1 MEEERRLWKNLKQI
15 VSGESPES
23 KEEVQEAVE
32 YVVEECGSQGYLEEN
47 EVRMIKNVLQYSGK
61 NARDIMTHRKDIVAV
76 DGSETLE
83 HALQFMLDERFTRFP
98 VYEKNIDDIIG
109 TIHLRDAM
117 KYYLNKELRPV
128 KVKELKDCLREVS
141 FIPETKGLSRLFK
154 QMNTEKN
161 HLFIVLDEYGACA
174 GLITMEDLL
183 EEIVGEIRDEYD
195 EEEKQL
201 IQKISAHR
209 YRIDGSVKID
219 DVNDA
224 LGTSYESED
233 YDSIAGLLIEALDR
247 LPAQGE
253 SVTLADGTTLLA
265 EKIEKNRISHVLLT
279 LPVRE
284 NEKTEE
290 EIKAPKEPAE
300 QAEEVSGEE
309 TVKTL

>member
-32 YVVEECGSQGYLEEN
+32 YVVEECGSQGCLEEN

-98 VYEKNIDDIIG
+98 VYEENIDDIIG

-161 HLFIVLDEYGACA
+161 HLFIVLDEYGQTA
-174 GLITMEDLL
+174 GIVAMEDII
-183 EEIVGEIRDEYD
+183 EEIVGNIFDEYD
-195 EEEKQL
+195 EEETLYFRQENGTYL
-201 IQKISAHR
+201 
-209 YRIDGSVKID
+209 VKGK
-219 DVNDA
+219 V
-224 LGTSYESED
+224 
-233 YDSIAGLLIEALDR
+233 ALDDLEEILGIEIEDEENETLNGFLISKLER
-247 LPAQGE
+247 IPAE
-253 SVTLADGTTLLA
+253 HETCEVRYDVYCFRILRVDNNMIELVEV
-265 EKIEKNRISHVLLT
+265 EKIED
-279 LPVRE
+279 
-284 NEKTEE
+284 
-290 EIKAPKEPAE
+290 
-300 QAEEVSGEE
+300 
-309 TVKTL
+309 

>member
-98 VYEKNIDDIIG
+98 VYEENIDDIIG

-161 HLFIVLDEYGACA
+161 HLFIVLDEYGQTA
-174 GLITMEDLL
+174 GIVAMEDII
-183 EEIVGEIRDEYD
+183 EEIVGNIFDEYD
-195 EEEKQL
+195 EEETLYFRQENGTYL
-201 IQKISAHR
+201 
-209 YRIDGSVKID
+209 VKGK
-219 DVNDA
+219 V
-224 LGTSYESED
+224 
-233 YDSIAGLLIEALDR
+233 ALDDLEEILGIEIEDGENETLNGFLISKLER
-247 LPAQGE
+247 IPAE
-253 SVTLADGTTLLA
+253 HETCEVRYDVYCFRILRVDNNMIELVEV
-265 EKIEKNRISHVLLT
+265 EKIED
-279 LPVRE
+279 
-284 NEKTEE
+284 
-290 EIKAPKEPAE
+290 
-300 QAEEVSGEE
+300 
-309 TVKTL
+309 

>member
-15 VSGESPES
+15 VSGERPES

-98 VYEKNIDDIIG
+98 VYEENSDDIIG

-161 HLFIVLDEYGACA
+161 HLFIVLDEYGQTA
-174 GLITMEDLL
+174 GIVAMEDII
-183 EEIVGEIRDEYD
+183 EEIVGNIFDEYD
-195 EEEKQL
+195 EEETLYFRQENGTYL
-201 IQKISAHR
+201 
-209 YRIDGSVKID
+209 VKGK
-219 DVNDA
+219 V
-224 LGTSYESED
+224 
-233 YDSIAGLLIEALDR
+233 ALDDLEEILGIEIEDEENETLNGFLISKLER
-247 LPAQGE
+247 IPAE
-253 SVTLADGTTLLA
+253 HETCEVRYDVYCFRILLVDNNMIELVEV
-265 EKIEKNRISHVLLT
+265 EKIED
-279 LPVRE
+279 
-284 NEKTEE
+284 
-290 EIKAPKEPAE
+290 
-300 QAEEVSGEE
+300 
-309 TVKTL
+309 

>member
-15 VSGESPES
+15 VSRESPES

-98 VYEKNIDDIIG
+98 VYEENIDDIIG

-161 HLFIVLDEYGACA
+161 HLFIVLDEYGQTA
-174 GLITMEDLL
+174 GIVAMEDII
-183 EEIVGEIRDEYD
+183 EEIVGNIFDEYD
-195 EEEKQL
+195 EEETLYFRQENGTYL
-201 IQKISAHR
+201 
-209 YRIDGSVKID
+209 VKGK
-219 DVNDA
+219 V
-224 LGTSYESED
+224 
-233 YDSIAGLLIEALDR
+233 ALDDLEEILGIEIEDEENETLNGFLISKLER
-247 LPAQGE
+247 IPAE
-253 SVTLADGTTLLA
+253 HETCEVRYDVYCFRILLEDNNMIELVEV
-265 EKIEKNRISHVLLT
+265 EKIED
-279 LPVRE
+279 
-284 NEKTEE
+284 
-290 EIKAPKEPAE
+290 
-300 QAEEVSGEE
+300 
-309 TVKTL
+309 

>member
-15 VSGESPES
+15 VSGESSES
-23 KEEVQEAVE
+23 KEEVQEAVA

-98 VYEKNIDDIIG
+98 VYEENIDDIIG

-161 HLFIVLDEYGACA
+161 HLFIVLDEYGQTA
-174 GLITMEDLL
+174 GIVAMEDII
-183 EEIVGEIRDEYD
+183 EEIVGNIFDEYD
-195 EEEKQL
+195 EEETLYFRQENGTYL
-201 IQKISAHR
+201 
-209 YRIDGSVKID
+209 VKGK
-219 DVNDA
+219 V
-224 LGTSYESED
+224 
-233 YDSIAGLLIEALDR
+233 ALDDLEEILGIEIEDEENETLNGFLISKLER
-247 LPAQGE
+247 IPAE
-253 SVTLADGTTLLA
+253 HETCEVRYDVYYFRILRVDNNMIELVEV
-265 EKIEKNRISHVLLT
+265 EKIED
-279 LPVRE
+279 
-284 NEKTEE
+284 
-290 EIKAPKEPAE
+290 
-300 QAEEVSGEE
+300 
-309 TVKTL
+309 

>member
-161 HLFIVLDEYGACA
+161 HLFIVLDEYGQTA
-174 GLITMEDLL
+174 GIVAMEDII
-183 EEIVGEIRDEYD
+183 EEIVGNIFDEYD
-195 EEEKQL
+195 EEETLYFRQENGTYL
-201 IQKISAHR
+201 
-209 YRIDGSVKID
+209 VKGK
-219 DVNDA
+219 V
-224 LGTSYESED
+224 
-233 YDSIAGLLIEALDR
+233 ALDDLEEILGIEIEDEENETLNGFLISKLER
-247 LPAQGE
+247 IPAEHETCEVQYDVYCFRILRVDNNMIE
-253 SVTLADGTTLLA
+253 LVEV
-265 EKIEKNRISHVLLT
+265 EKIED
-279 LPVRE
+279 
-284 NEKTEE
+284 
-290 EIKAPKEPAE
+290 
-300 QAEEVSGEE
+300 
-309 TVKTL
+309 

>member
-98 VYEKNIDDIIG
+98 VYEENIDDIIG

-161 HLFIVLDEYGACA
+161 HLFIVLDEYGQTA
-174 GLITMEDLL
+174 GIVAMEDII
-183 EEIVGEIRDEYD
+183 EEIVGNIFDEYD
-195 EEEKQL
+195 EEESLYFRQENGTYL
-201 IQKISAHR
+201 
-209 YRIDGSVKID
+209 VKGK
-219 DVNDA
+219 V
-224 LGTSYESED
+224 
-233 YDSIAGLLIEALDR
+233 ALDDLEEILGIEIEDEENETLNGFLISKLER
-247 LPAQGE
+247 IPAE
-253 SVTLADGTTLLA
+253 HETCEVRYDVYCFRILLVDNNMIELVEV
-265 EKIEKNRISHVLLT
+265 EKIED
-279 LPVRE
+279 
-284 NEKTEE
+284 
-290 EIKAPKEPAE
+290 
-300 QAEEVSGEE
+300 
-309 TVKTL
+309 

>member
-23 KEEVQEAVE
+23 KEVVQEAVE

-98 VYEKNIDDIIG
+98 VYEENIDDIIG

-161 HLFIVLDEYGACA
+161 HLFIVLDEYGQTA
-174 GLITMEDLL
+174 GIVAMEDII
-183 EEIVGEIRDEYD
+183 EEIVGNIFDEYD
-195 EEEKQL
+195 EEETLYFRQENGTYL
-201 IQKISAHR
+201 
-209 YRIDGSVKID
+209 VKGK
-219 DVNDA
+219 V
-224 LGTSYESED
+224 
-233 YDSIAGLLIEALDR
+233 ALDDLEEILGIEIEDEENETLNGFLISKLER
-247 LPAQGE
+247 IPAE
-253 SVTLADGTTLLA
+253 HETCEVRYDVYCFRILRVDNNMIELVEV
-265 EKIEKNRISHVLLT
+265 EKIED
-279 LPVRE
+279 
-284 NEKTEE
+284 
-290 EIKAPKEPAE
+290 
-300 QAEEVSGEE
+300 
-309 TVKTL
+309 

>member
-98 VYEKNIDDIIG
+98 VYEDNIDDIIG

-161 HLFIVLDEYGACA
+161 HLFIVLDEYGQTA
-174 GLITMEDLL
+174 GIVAMEDII
-183 EEIVGEIRDEYD
+183 EEIVGNIFDEYD
-195 EEEKQL
+195 EEETLYFRQENGTYL
-201 IQKISAHR
+201 
-209 YRIDGSVKID
+209 VKGK
-219 DVNDA
+219 V
-224 LGTSYESED
+224 
-233 YDSIAGLLIEALDR
+233 ALDDLEEILGIEIEDEENETLNGFLISKLER
-247 LPAQGE
+247 IPAE
-253 SVTLADGTTLLA
+253 HETCEVRYDVYCFRILLVDNNMIELVEV
-265 EKIEKNRISHVLLT
+265 EKIED
-279 LPVRE
+279 
-284 NEKTEE
+284 
-290 EIKAPKEPAE
+290 
-300 QAEEVSGEE
+300 
-309 TVKTL
+309 

>member
-98 VYEKNIDDIIG
+98 VYEENIDDIIG

-161 HLFIVLDEYGACA
+161 HLFIVLDEYGQTA
-174 GLITMEDLL
+174 GIVAMEDII
-183 EEIVGEIRDEYD
+183 EEIVGNIFDEYD
-195 EEEKQL
+195 EEETLYFRQENGTYL
-201 IQKISAHR
+201 
-209 YRIDGSVKID
+209 VKGK
-219 DVNDA
+219 V
-224 LGTSYESED
+224 
-233 YDSIAGLLIEALDR
+233 ALDDLEEILGIEIEDEENETLNGFLISKLER
-247 LPAQGE
+247 IPAEHETCEVGYD
-253 SVTLADGTTLLA
+253 VYCFRILLVDNNMIELVEV
-265 EKIEKNRISHVLLT
+265 EKIED
-279 LPVRE
+279 
-284 NEKTEE
+284 
-290 EIKAPKEPAE
+290 
-300 QAEEVSGEE
+300 
-309 TVKTL
+309 

>member
-32 YVVEECGSQGYLEEN
+32 HVVEECGSQGYLEEN

-161 HLFIVLDEYGACA
+161 HLFIVLDEYGQTA
-174 GLITMEDLL
+174 GIVAMEDII
-183 EEIVGEIRDEYD
+183 EEIVGNIFDEYD
-195 EEEKQL
+195 EEETLYFRQENGTYLVKGKVALNDLEEILGIEIEDEENETLNGFL
-201 IQKISAHR
+201 ISKLE
-209 YRIDGSVKID
+209 RIPAEHETCEVQY
-219 DVNDA
+219 DVYCFRILRVDNNM
-224 LGTSYESED
+224 
-233 YDSIAGLLIEALDR
+233 IELV
-247 LPAQGE
+247 E
-253 SVTLADGTTLLA
+253 V
-265 EKIEKNRISHVLLT
+265 EKIED
-279 LPVRE
+279 
-284 NEKTEE
+284 
-290 EIKAPKEPAE
+290 
-300 QAEEVSGEE
+300 
-309 TVKTL
+309 

>member
-98 VYEKNIDDIIG
+98 VYEENIDDIIG

-161 HLFIVLDEYGACA
+161 HLFIVLDEYGQTA
-174 GLITMEDLL
+174 GIVAMEDII
-183 EEIVGEIRDEYD
+183 EEIVGNIFDEYD
-195 EEEKQL
+195 EEETLYFRQENGTYL
-201 IQKISAHR
+201 
-209 YRIDGSVKID
+209 VKGK
-219 DVNDA
+219 V
-224 LGTSYESED
+224 
-233 YDSIAGLLIEALDR
+233 ALDDLEEILGIEIEDEENETLNGFLISKLER
-247 LPAQGE
+247 IPAE
-253 SVTLADGTTLLA
+253 HETCEVRYDVYCFKILRVDNNMIELVEV
-265 EKIEKNRISHVLLT
+265 EKIED
-279 LPVRE
+279 
-284 NEKTEE
+284 
-290 EIKAPKEPAE
+290 
-300 QAEEVSGEE
+300 
-309 TVKTL
+309 

>member
-161 HLFIVLDEYGACA
+161 HLFIVLDEYGQTA
-174 GLITMEDLL
+174 GIVAMEDII
-183 EEIVGEIRDEYD
+183 EEIVGNIFDEYD
-195 EEEKQL
+195 EEETLYFRQENGTYL
-201 IQKISAHR
+201 
-209 YRIDGSVKID
+209 VKGK
-219 DVNDA
+219 V
-224 LGTSYESED
+224 
-233 YDSIAGLLIEALDR
+233 ALDDLEEILGIEIEDEENETLNGFLISKLER
-247 LPAQGE
+247 IPAE
-253 SVTLADGTTLLA
+253 HETCEVRYDVYCFRILRVDNNMIELVEV
-265 EKIEKNRISHVLLT
+265 EKIED
-279 LPVRE
+279 
-284 NEKTEE
+284 
-290 EIKAPKEPAE
+290 
-300 QAEEVSGEE
+300 
-309 TVKTL
+309 

>member
-32 YVVEECGSQGYLEEN
+32 HVVEECGSQGYLEEN

-161 HLFIVLDEYGACA
+161 HLFIVLDEYGQTA
-174 GLITMEDLL
+174 GIVAMEDII
-183 EEIVGEIRDEYD
+183 EEIVGNIFDEYD
-195 EEEKQL
+195 EEETLYFRQENGTYL
-201 IQKISAHR
+201 
-209 YRIDGSVKID
+209 VKGK
-219 DVNDA
+219 V
-224 LGTSYESED
+224 
-233 YDSIAGLLIEALDR
+233 ALDDLEEILGIEIEDEENETLNGFLISKLER
-247 LPAQGE
+247 IPAEHETCEVQYDVYCFRILRVDNNMIE
-253 SVTLADGTTLLA
+253 LVEV
-265 EKIEKNRISHVLLT
+265 EKIED
-279 LPVRE
+279 
-284 NEKTEE
+284 
-290 EIKAPKEPAE
+290 
-300 QAEEVSGEE
+300 
-309 TVKTL
+309 